1 MGIEIRLAEPRGFCA
16 GVERALR
23 KVEEALRTGPFP
35 VYVLH
40 EIVHNETVVDG
51 LRKRGVIFIDDPAEA
66 KSGTLIFS
74 AHGVSRAV
82 EEQSGRLGV
91 KVVDAT
97 CPIVKSLHRRIEA
110 FAAAGKTI
118 VLFGRNGHRE
128 VEGLLGR
135 VGTPVTVIESE
146 AGLEDFLKT
155 ADRSKSYA
163 CLSQT
168 TLNAA
173 DVERMGARLKAALP
187 DVTVASE
194 VCHATR
200 ERQEAVKKLAE
211 TCAVILVVGSR
222 RSSNA
227 RRLYE
232 TAQACGVQA
241 HLLGSASEFE
251 ENWIDGTSVV
261 GITSGASTPEDLVQE
276 LCHKIHLPKNR
287 RKKDEKR

>member
-1 MGIEIRLAEPRGFCA
+1 MGIEIRLAKARGFCA
-16 GVERALR
+16 GVERALN
-23 KVEEALRTGPFP
+23 KVEEALRNGPFP

-66 KSGTLIFS
+66 ESGVLIFS

-82 EEQSGRLGV
+82 EKQAAKPGV

-97 CPIVKSLHRRIEA
+97 CPIVKSLHRRMEG

-118 VLFGRNGHRE
+118 ILFGRNGHRE

-135 VGTPVTVIESE
+135 VEVPVKVIESE
-146 AGLEDFLKT
+146 AELEDFLQT
-155 ADRSKSYA
+155 ADRSKQYA

-173 DVERMGARLKAALP
+173 DVERMTSRLKAALP
-187 DVTVASE
+187 DVTAASE

-200 ERQEAVKKLAE
+200 ERQAAVKELAKS
-211 TCAVILVVGSR
+211 CPAILVVGSA
-222 RSSNA
+222 RSSNT

-232 TAQACGVQA
+232 TALAQGVRA
-241 HLLGSASEFE
+241 HLLGSAAEFRPE
-251 ENWIDGTSVV
+251 WLKGVSRV
-261 GITSGASTPEDLVQE
+261 GITSGASAPEELVRE
-276 LCHKIHLPKNR
+276 LCDRIHLTQK
-287 RKKDEKR
+287 EE

>member
-40 EIVHNETVVDG
+40 EIVHNETVVEG
-51 LRKRGVIFIDDPAEA
+51 LRKRGVIFIAHPAEA

-82 EEQSGRLGV
+82 EEQSARLGV

-110 FAAAGKTI
+110 FSAAGKTI

-146 AGLEDFLKT
+146 AGLEDFLRT

-173 DVERMGARLKAALP
+173 DVERMGARLKAELP

-200 ERQEAVKKLAE
+200 ERQEAVKRLTE
-211 TCAVILVVGSR
+211 TCDAILVMGSKQ
-222 RSSNA
+222 SSNT

-232 TAQACGVQA
+232 MAQSGGARA
-241 HLLGSASEFE
+241 HLLGNASEFQPE
-251 ENWIDGTSVV
+251 WLEGASVV
-261 GITSGASTPEDLVQE
+261 GITSGASAPEELVQE
-276 LCHKIHLPKNR
+276 LCNKIHLTQNK
-287 RKKDEKR
+287 EAKR

>member
-1 MGIEIRLAEPRGFCA
+1 MAIEIRLAEPRGFCA

-23 KVEEALRTGPFP
+23 KVEDALRSGPFP

-40 EIVHNETVVDG
+40 EIVHNETVVEG

-110 FAAAGKTI
+110 FAAAGRTI

-135 VGTPVTVIESE
+135 VATPVTVIESE

-155 ADRSKSYA
+155 ADRSKLYA

-173 DVERMGARLKAALP
+173 DVERMGARLKAVLP

-200 ERQEAVKKLAE
+200 ERQDAVKKLAE
-211 TCAVILVVGSR
+211 TCAVVLVVGSR

-232 TAQACGVQA
+232 TAQSCGVRV
-241 HLLGSASEFE
+241 HLLGNASEFE
-251 ENWIDGTSVV
+251 ANWIEGAASV
-261 GITSGASTPEDLVQE
+261 GITSGASTPEELVQE
-276 LCHKIHLPKNR
+276 LCHKIHLTQNKE
-287 RKKDEKR
+287 EKR

>member
-1 MGIEIRLAEPRGFCA
+1 MGIEIRLAKVRGFCA

-23 KVEEALRTGPFP
+23 KVEEALRAGPFP

-82 EEQSGRLGV
+82 EKQSTKPGV

-97 CPIVKSLHRRIEA
+97 CPIVKSLHRRMEE

-118 VLFGRNGHRE
+118 ILFGRNGHRE

-135 VGTPVTVIESE
+135 VDVPVKVIESE
-146 AGLEDFLKT
+146 TELENFLKT
-155 ADRSKSYA
+155 ADRTESYA

-173 DVERMGARLKAALP
+173 DVERMSRRLKKILP
-187 DVTVASE
+187 DVTAASE

-200 ERQEAVKKLAE
+200 ERQEAVKELAKD
-211 TCAVILVVGSR
+211 CPVVLVVGSFQ
-222 RSSNA
+222 SSNT

-232 TAQACGVQA
+232 TALGEGVRA
-241 HLLGSASEFE
+241 HLLSGASELKPE
-251 ENWIDGTSVV
+251 WLEGVSQV
-261 GITSGASTPEDLVQE
+261 GITSGASAPEELVQE
-276 LCHKIHLPKNR
+276 LCSKIHLTQK
-287 RKKDEKR
+287 EE

>member
-23 KVEEALRTGPFP
+23 KVGEALRTGPFP

-40 EIVHNETVVDG
+40 EIVHNETVVEG

-66 KSGTLIFS
+66 KGGTLIFS

-135 VGTPVTVIESE
+135 VGTAVTVIESE
-146 AGLEDFLKT
+146 AGLEAFLKT

-168 TLNAA
+168 TLNAS
-173 DVERMGARLKAALP
+173 DVERMGARLREVLP
-187 DVTVASE
+187 DVTLASE

-200 ERQEAVKKLAE
+200 ERQDAVKKLTE
-211 TCAVILVVGSR
+211 SCDVVLVVGSR
-222 RSSNA
+222 KSSNT

-232 TAQACGVQA
+232 LAQAGGA
-241 HLLGSASEFE
+241 RAYLLADASEFRE
-251 ENWIDGTSVV
+251 EWIKGAASV
-261 GITSGASTPEDLVQE
+261 GITSGASAPEELVQE
-276 LCHKIHLPKNR
+276 LCHKIHHNQNKEEQR
-287 RKKDEKR
+287 

>member
-1 MGIEIRLAEPRGFCA
+1 MGIEIRLAKVRGFCA

-40 EIVHNETVVDG
+40 EIVHNETVVAG
-51 LRKRGVIFIDDPAEA
+51 LRKQGVIFIDDPAEA
-66 KSGTLIFS
+66 KNGTLIFS

-82 EEQSGRLGV
+82 EELAAKPGV

-97 CPIVKSLHRRIEA
+97 CPIVKSLHRRMEE

-135 VGTPVTVIESE
+135 VDVPVRVIESE
-146 AGLEDFLKT
+146 TELEDFLKT
-155 ADRSKSYA
+155 ADKSKSYA

-168 TLNAA
+168 TLNAS
-173 DVERMGARLKAALP
+173 DVERMTAKLKAELP
-187 DVTVASE
+187 KVCAASE

-200 ERQEAVKKLAE
+200 ERQEAVKELAKD
-211 TCAVILVVGSR
+211 CPVILVVGSLQ
-222 RSSNA
+222 SSNT
-227 RRLYE
+227 RRLCE
-232 TAQACGVQA
+232 TARKQGVKA
-241 HLLGSASEFE
+241 HLLANASDLKMEWLE
-251 ENWIDGTSVV
+251 GVSCV
-261 GITSGASTPEDLVQE
+261 GITSGASAPEELVQE
-276 LCHKIHLPKNR
+276 LCNKIHQPKR
-287 RKKDEKR
+287 RNKR

>member
-23 KVEEALRTGPFP
+23 KVDEALRTGPFP

-40 EIVHNETVVDG
+40 EIVHNETVVEG

-97 CPIVKSLHRRIEA
+97 CPIVKSLHRRIEE

-146 AGLEDFLKT
+146 SGLEDFLKT

-211 TCAVILVVGSR
+211 TCSTILVVGSR

-232 TAQACGVQA
+232 TAQACGVRA
-241 HLLGSASEFE
+241 HLLGDASEFE
-251 ENWIDGTSVV
+251 ANWIDGASVV
-261 GITSGASTPEDLVQE
+261 GITSGASTPEELVQE
-276 LCHKIHLPKNR
+276 LCHKIHRTQNKE
-287 RKKDEKR
+287 EKR